1 MLIRLR
7 HSWYELGFP
16 SNTGMYE
23 SLVKLVSKVE
33 ELVLDM
39 KSNKKEL
46 CVPKQQVNLSSLR
59 TDYTSNLCVPK
70 KPVNLSSLRTDY
82 TSNYN
87 YQGRCQELEAQ
98 VDAIKELSRKVGVGV
113 EVDGENGVAQWS
125 PGAQP
130 LRYQYQLG
138 SSCRIK
144 LHEVLVQK
152 VVQAKRAKSFAA

>member
-46 CVPKQQVNLSSLR
+46 CVPKKQVNLSSLR

-98 VDAIKELSRKVGVGV
+98 VDAIKALSRKVGVGV

-130 LRYQYQLG
+130 LRCQYQLG

-152 VVQAKRAKSFAA
+152 VVQAKHAKSFAA

>member
-46 CVPKQQVNLSSLR
+46 CVPKKQVNLSSLR
-59 TDYTSNLCVPK
+59 TGTQVTYVYQRNKWTC
-70 KPVNLSSLRTDY
+70 PVC
-82 TSNYN
+82 
-87 YQGRCQELEAQ
+87 GQEH
-98 VDAIKELSRKVGVGV
+98 K
-113 EVDGENGVAQWS
+113 
-125 PGAQP
+125 
-130 LRYQYQLG
+130 
-138 SSCRIK
+138 
-144 LHEVLVQK
+144 
-152 VVQAKRAKSFAA
+152 

>member
-46 CVPKQQVNLSSLR
+46 CVPKKTSETCPVLR

-82 TSNYN
+82 TSNLCVPKKPVN
-87 YQGRCQELEAQ
+87 LSSPAGQITQVTTITRVVCQELEAQ
-98 VDAIKELSRKVGVGV
+98 VDAIKELSRKS
-113 EVDGENGVAQWS
+113 WS
-125 PGAQP
+125 WS
-130 LRYQYQLG
+130 G
-138 SSCRIK
+138 SRW
-144 LHEVLVQK
+144 
-152 VVQAKRAKSFAA
+152 

>member
-46 CVPKQQVNLSSLR
+46 CVPKKQVNLSSLR
-59 TDYTSNLCVPK
+59 TDTQVTYV
-70 KPVNLSSLRTDY
+70 
-82 TSNYN
+82 
-87 YQGRCQELEAQ
+87 YQGRCQEQEAQ
-98 VDAIKELSRKVGVGV
+98 VDAIKELSRKVGDGLEV

-130 LRYQYQLG
+130 LRCQYQLG

-152 VVQAKRAKSFAA
+152 VVQAKHAKSFAA